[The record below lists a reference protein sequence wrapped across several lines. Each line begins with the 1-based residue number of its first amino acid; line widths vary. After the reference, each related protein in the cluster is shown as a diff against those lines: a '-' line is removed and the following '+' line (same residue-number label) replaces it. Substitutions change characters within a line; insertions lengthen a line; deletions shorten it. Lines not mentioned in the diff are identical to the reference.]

1 MRAMEISE
9 VKIYPFDIGQ
19 KDSNLRA
26 YAEVTIDD
34 SLIIRGIR
42 ILENKKGG
50 LFVGF
55 PSRKG
60 KDNEYRDYIVI
71 KSAKFNHQLREAVL
85 TAYREFS

>member
-1 MRAMEISE
+1 MLITN

-26 YAEVTIDD
+26 YAEVTFDD
-34 SLIIRGIR
+34 SLVIRGIR
-42 ILENKKGG
+42 ILENKKGE
-50 LFVGF
+50 LFLGF

-60 KDNEYRDYIVI
+60 RDNEYRDYVLV
-71 KSAKFNHQLREAVL
+71 KSAEFNQQIREAVL